1 MLMSDNK
8 TLQDY
13 GLTSSTAKAQCPAL
27 VGLALR
33 QPDGQ
38 FEPLE
43 MTPFSLPPDLPDVMK
58 SQENNGQEQSPWNET
73 DDVVAIDDEVL
84 CSAQLSNRQGSSGW

>member
-1 MLMSDNK
+1 MSDNK
-8 TLQDY
+8 ALQDY
-13 GLTSSTAKAQCPAL
+13 GLTSLTAKAQCPAL

-33 QPDGQ
+33 QSDGQ

-58 SQENNGQEQSPWNET
+58 SQENNGQEQSPWNNM
-73 DDVVAIDDEVL
+73 DDIAPIDDEVL
-84 CSAQLSNRQGSSGW
+84 CSIQFSNRQGCSEW